1 MSNEINKSLTGL
13 FDQVLNLPHS
23 SITPLENHLSF
34 LSIPLKCC
42 YYKNKISNS
51 INNEN
56 QYLDYK
62 KVLIPYFENKKK
74 KKKLGNISIYFIF
87 IIIIII
93 IIVIIILIFYIYLL
107 LIYIIAFYFDIII
120 K

>member
-13 FDQVLNLPHS
+13 FDQVLSLPHS

-74 KKKLGNISIYFIF
+74 NKKLGNFFS
-87 IIIIII
+87 
-93 IIVIIILIFYIYLL
+93 
-107 LIYIIAFYFDIII
+107 YIICFLNT
-120 K
+120 